1 MKKVVGI
8 RMQVEHGIKKM
19 QGPWAIGQK
28 HKTSHNLEAIQKLS
42 IMILGLRYYKD
53 AK

>member
-8 RMQVEHGIKKM
+8 RMQVEHGIKKG

-28 HKTSHNLEAIQKLS
+28 HKASHNLEAIQKLS
-42 IMILGLRYYKD
+42 IMM
-53 AK
+53 

>member
-1 MKKVVGI
+1 MKKVRGI
-8 RMQVEHGIKKM
+8 RMQVEHGIKKG

-28 HKTSHNLEAIQKLS
+28 HKASHNLEAIQKLN
-42 IMILGLRYYKD
+42 IMISSLRYYKD